1 MIDYKISNSLVFLTS
16 RVTVAFVKD
25 TSYNSIKFSPSSIF
39 FFTSGIFS
47 INLFFKSWTDFWLF
61 LIIPLAL
68 MCFRP
73 SIGIVVKA
81 TLLFC
86 SNSTVF
92 WLFFSVK
99 KYKSFSSGI

>member
-47 INLFFKSWTDFWLF
+47 INLFFKS
-61 LIIPLAL
+61 
-68 MCFRP
+68 
-73 SIGIVVKA
+73 
-81 TLLFC
+81 
-86 SNSTVF
+86 
-92 WLFFSVK
+92 
-99 KYKSFSSGI
+99 